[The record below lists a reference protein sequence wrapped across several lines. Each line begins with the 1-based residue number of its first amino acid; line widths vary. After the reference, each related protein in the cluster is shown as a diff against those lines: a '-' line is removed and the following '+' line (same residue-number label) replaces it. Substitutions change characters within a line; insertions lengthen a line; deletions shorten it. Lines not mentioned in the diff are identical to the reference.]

1 MSRVVLVRCDS
12 YDCAKVKEAVKKGV
26 DLLGGVEKF
35 AKRGEKILL
44 KVNLLVGDSPDKCVN
59 THPSVFRAV
68 GELFKAAGAQ
78 VWYGDSPGFG
88 STLGAA
94 KKAELTGPAQE
105 AGLELKEF
113 QQGKEVFFAEGKQ
126 NKKFIIAK
134 AVLDSDGVVSLPKLK
149 THGFEKFTGCI
160 KNQFGCIPGL
170 LKGEFHVKVPD
181 ANDFARMLVDLD
193 SFVRPRLYIMDGI
206 TAMEGNGPR
215 GGSPKQMNV
224 LLFSEDPVALDAT
237 VCRMINLDPNLV
249 PTVKYGTESG
259 RGVSAQGAIELAGDA
274 FDQFRSDS
282 FDIDRSPLKPY
293 KPRGVLK
300 FFSNALVAKP
310 VINKR
315 KCTKCGTCI
324 KVCPANPKAVDWVN
338 GDKSRPPEHRYTICI
353 RCYCCQELC
362 PEKAIDL
369 RKPLMRRL
377 LGRKKQ
383 Q

>member
-26 DLLGGVEKF
+26 ALLGGVEKF

-68 GELFKAAGAQ
+68 GELFKTAGAQ
-78 VWYGDSPGFG
+78 VWYGDSPAFG

-113 QQGKEVFFAEGKQ
+113 EQGEEIVFAEGKQ
-126 NKKFIIAK
+126 NKRFTIAK
-134 AVLDSDGVVSLPKLK
+134 PVLGSDGVISLPKLK

-259 RGVSAQGAIELAGDA
+259 RGVSAQDAIELVGDA

-293 KPRGVLK
+293 NPSGVLK
-300 FFSNALVAKP
+300 FVSNAFVAKP

-315 KCTKCGTCI
+315 KCTECGTCI

-338 GDKSRPPEHRYTICI
+338 GDKSRPPEHRYSLCI

-369 RKPLMRRL
+369 RKPLMRRF
-377 LGRKKQ
+377 LGKKK
-383 Q
+383 

>member
-1 MSRVVLVRCDS
+1 MSKVVLIRCDS
-12 YDCAKVKEAVKKGV
+12 YEADTVRNAVRKGV
-26 DLLGGVEKF
+26 DLLGGVSKF
-35 AKRGEKILL
+35 AKKNEKILL

-68 GELFKAAGAQ
+68 GELFKTTGAQ
-78 VWYGDSPGFG
+78 VWYGDSPAFG

-113 QQGKEVFFAEGKQ
+113 QQGTEVIFAEGKQ
-126 NKKFIIAK
+126 NKKFTIAK
-134 AVLDSDGVVSLPKLK
+134 AVLESDGVISLPKLK
-149 THGFEKFTGCI
+149 THGFEKFTGSV

-170 LKGEFHVKVPD
+170 LKGEFHVKLPD
-181 ANDFARMLVDLD
+181 ANHFARMLVDLD
-193 SFVRPRLYIMDGI
+193 SLVRPRLYVMDGI
-206 TAMEGNGPR
+206 IAMEGNGPR
-215 GGSPKQMNV
+215 GGNPKPLNV
-224 LLFSEDPVALDAT
+224 LLFSEDPIALDAT
-237 VCRMINLDPNLV
+237 VCRIIGLDPDLV
-249 PTVKYGTESG
+249 PTVKFGAECG
-259 RGVSAQGAIELAGDA
+259 RGVSALDAIELAGDG
-274 FDQFRSDS
+274 FEQFRADS
-282 FDIDRSPLKPY
+282 FDIDRSPIKPY
-293 KPRGVLK
+293 KPSGVMK

-338 GDKSRPPEHRYTICI
+338 GDTSRPPEHRYAICI

-369 RKPLMRRL
+369 KKPLIRRL
-377 LGRKKQ
+377 FGKQ
-383 Q
+383 K

>member
-1 MSRVVLVRCDS
+1 MDKFRKGSHMSKVVLIRCES
-12 YDCAKVKEAVKKGV
+12 YDSAKVNEAVKKGV
-26 DLLGGVEKF
+26 ALLGGIGKF
-35 AKRGEKILL
+35 AKTGEKILL
-44 KVNLLVGDSPDKCVN
+44 KVNLLVGETPDKCVN

-68 GELFKAAGAQ
+68 GELFKMAGAQ

-94 KKAELTGPAQE
+94 KKAGLTGPAQE

-170 LKGEFHVKVPD
+170 FKGEFHVKIPD
-181 ANDFARMLVDLD
+181 ANNFARMLVDLD

-224 LLFSEDPVALDAT
+224 LLFSEDPVAL
-237 VCRMINLDPNLV
+237 
-249 PTVKYGTESG
+249 
-259 RGVSAQGAIELAGDA
+259 
-274 FDQFRSDS
+274 
-282 FDIDRSPLKPY
+282 
-293 KPRGVLK
+293 
-300 FFSNALVAKP
+300 
-310 VINKR
+310 
-315 KCTKCGTCI
+315 
-324 KVCPANPKAVDWVN
+324 
-338 GDKSRPPEHRYTICI
+338 
-353 RCYCCQELC
+353 
-362 PEKAIDL
+362 
-369 RKPLMRRL
+369 
-377 LGRKKQ
+377 
-383 Q
+383 